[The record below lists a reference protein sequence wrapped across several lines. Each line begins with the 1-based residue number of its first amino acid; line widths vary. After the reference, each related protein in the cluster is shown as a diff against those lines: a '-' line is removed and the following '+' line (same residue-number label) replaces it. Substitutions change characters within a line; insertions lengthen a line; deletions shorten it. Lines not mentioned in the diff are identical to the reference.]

1 MAGWTNR
8 GKAGCLD
15 LWANIGFAAPTDFYI
30 ALVKSTPTADTN
42 TFTELTEIATGNGY
56 TAGGKALTRNS
67 TNFDITEDDGTD
79 QGDLTTDADITWTNS
94 GGVIPSDSNGATY
107 VVVLDDDGTPANR
120 EVFHFGSFGGAK
132 VSGTDQD
139 FVVQNLT
146 ISLTE

>member
-1 MAGWTNR
+1 MAGWTNK
-8 GKAGCLD
+8 GKAQCLN
-15 LWANIGFAAPTDFYI
+15 LWANIGFVAPTAFYI
-30 ALVKSTPTADTN
+30 ALVKSTPTADTD
-42 TFTELTEIATGNGY
+42 TFTTLTEIAVGNGY
-56 TAGGKALTRNS
+56 VAGGQALTRNS

-79 QGDLTTDADITWTNS
+79 QGDLTTDLDITWTNS
-94 GGVIPSDSNGATY
+94 GGTIPSDGIGATY
-107 VVVLDDDGTPANR
+107 VCVLDDDATPANR